1 MNLLNAHDTIEL
13 LKKDPL
19 GLEDLKKPS
28 SGLPVETPVTLSP
41 DQEKFLL
48 LHPLDFPRTIHAR
61 DHLFSYNTEQLMITD
76 RTLLFYDKVART
88 AQNKTL
94 ETDRDETKIQEARFQ
109 SLHEDKEAF
118 RKYLEVFVGVPILDT
133 RTCEYGGVKID
144 QWKFK
149 LTTPVWSR
157 LVGLPTSKFGDKVK
171 MIRRHTHTQQEPG
184 LAFQVD
190 LTEEIEEKYMIK
202 VDTHIMTVRTGS
214 SVDCKITI
222 GTGYAGK
229 DFPGLEKDTSGAG
242 VMYKWYPSTEAR
254 IKDAVNFV
262 ENLGGEEGKIQAL
275 VEAEAFQSLL
285 FR

>member
-1 MNLLNAHDTIEL
+1 MNLLNAYDTVEL

-19 GLEDLKKPS
+19 VLEDLKKPS
-28 SGLPVETPVTLSP
+28 SGLPVETPMSLSP

-48 LHPLDFPRTIHAR
+48 LHPLDFPRNIHAR
-61 DHLFSYNTEQLMITD
+61 DHLFSYNAEQLVITD

-88 AQNKTL
+88 AQHKTL
-94 ETDRDETKIQEARFQ
+94 KTDTDETQIQEARFQ
-109 SLHEDKEAF
+109 SLHEDKDAF
-118 RKYLEVFVGVPILDT
+118 RKYLEAFVGAPILDA

-144 QWKFK
+144 QWKFQ

-157 LVGLPTSKFGDKVK
+157 LVCLPTSKFGDKVQ

-190 LTEEIEEKYMIK
+190 LTEDLTKNYMTK

-214 SVDCKITI
+214 AVDCKITI

-254 IKDAVNFV
+254 VKDATTFI
-262 ENLGGEEGKIQAL
+262 ESLGGENGQVHAL
-275 VEAEAFQSLL
+275 VEAQAFQSLL
-285 FR
+285 